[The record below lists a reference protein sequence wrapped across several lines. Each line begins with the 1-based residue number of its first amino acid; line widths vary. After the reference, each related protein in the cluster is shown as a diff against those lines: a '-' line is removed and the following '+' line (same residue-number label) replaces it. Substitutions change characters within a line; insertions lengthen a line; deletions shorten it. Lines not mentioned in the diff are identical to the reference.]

1 MKTLTRK
8 QLIEKGASKYQ
19 VDRIT
24 KTLQPVRQQGRT
36 NVYDLF
42 AVSTR
47 CRELVENKRLRKL
60 TRDALQ
66 ALRWKI
72 LEFAEAIQDAPFGMT
87 VLEQIE
93 YTEQLSRRSEA
104 LFAKAQTKER
114 QIKQNRK
121 VVTLEN

>member
-1 MKTLTRK
+1 M
-8 QLIEKGASKYQ
+8 S
-19 VDRIT
+19 
-24 KTLQPVRQQGRT
+24 
-36 NVYDLF
+36 N
-42 AVSTR
+42 R

-104 LFAKAQTKER
+104 LFAEAQTKER